1 MPAEQPSLDDVLAPS
16 QARDKRF
23 TVKTTWAEMVNHP
36 DGTDDYRREFLHRQ
50 MNEEAN
56 VMENAAQ
63 SLVDFPDADWKIRM
77 WLARQC
83 SDEARHVLLYRR
95 LMEPRGVQIGE
106 YPVLNF
112 QYRLLK
118 TVDTLIGRLAIQ
130 NRTFEADGLDAVT
143 FGVEESRARGQD
155 DLAALYDAQQA
166 DEIVHV
172 GFANEWIHRTV
183 KEKPFMAMH
192 MARALA
198 KAADLFERVFAK
210 GGTNVTK
217 YPVAEQ
223 ERLEAGFQESE
234 VRVAAEQS
242 RARRAAVAAKFGT
255 GD

>member
-1 MPAEQPSLDDVLAPS
+1 MPEQPPLDEVLAPS
-16 QARDKRF
+16 QARDTRF
-23 TVKTTWAEMVNHP
+23 TVRTTWAELVNHP

-95 LMEPRGVQIGE
+95 LMEPRGVKIGE

-118 TVDTLIGRLAIQ
+118 TIDTLIGRLAIQ

-143 FGVEESRARGQD
+143 FGVEESRARGEHE
-155 DLAALYDAQQA
+155 LASLFDAQQA

-198 KAADLFERVFAK
+198 NAADLFARVFAH

-223 ERLEAGFQESE
+223 ERREAGFQESE
-234 VRVAAEQS
+234 VQVAAEQS
-242 RARRAAVAAKFGT
+242 RARRAAIAAASKSG
-255 GD
+255 G